1 MATAFAEDS
10 SPAAGDGTPRPADD
24 FSPDSVV
31 VRFAGDSG
39 DGMQLTGG
47 QFTLSTAL
55 SGNDLATFPDFP
67 AEIRAPQGTLFGVS
81 AFQINFGST
90 DIETAGDAPDVL
102 VAMNPAALATNVDAL
117 KPGGLIIAD
126 SGEFTRRNLDKAK
139 YAASPLDD
147 GSLAKWQ
154 VLAFDIGA
162 LTLESVKP
170 FGLGNKEALRC
181 KNMWTLGLALWM
193 FDRDRAPL
201 IAWLKAKFAKQPVL
215 ADANVAALNAGHA
228 YGETAELSGPLKQYH
243 IAPVDSAP
251 GLYRTVTGAE
261 AISLGLVAGAHLA
274 GLPRFFGG
282 YPITPASA
290 ILHHLVRLKEFG
302 ITTFQAEDE
311 IAAICAAIGA
321 SYAGQ
326 LGVTSSSGPGIALKG
341 EAMGLAIMTELP
353 LVIVNSQRGGPSTG
367 LPTKTEQ
374 SDLYQAIYGR
384 NGDAPLPVVAAR
396 SPADAFECAIEA
408 CRIATQFMTPV
419 MLLTDGYIANA
430 AEPWKVPDVAT
441 FTPFPV
447 TFLEEKNGAD
457 GELLP
462 FARDAKLARPWIRPG
477 TPGLMHRIG
486 GIEKDPGTGNIDY
499 SPSAHQTMT
508 DLRKAKVD
516 GVAKSTPPQEVC
528 LGETSGKLAVVG
540 WGSTFGPIH
549 QAVRRM
555 RRRGFDVS
563 HIHVRHVWPL
573 PQNLGALLKSYD
585 NILVPEMNT
594 GQFKTVLRDQFLVDA
609 KPLTKTSGQPFTIAE
624 MEAAIATFFDT
635 IPGNEGGE
643 VDADATQLPSIKA
656 VNP

>member
-1 MATAFAEDS
+1 MATAVHEVTPEEASAHPLAE
-10 SPAAGDGTPRPADD
+10 
-24 FSPDSVV
+24 SVV

-90 DIETAGDAPDVL
+90 AIETAGDAPDVL
-102 VAMNPAALATNVDAL
+102 VAMNPAALKTNVEAL

-126 SGEFTRRNLDKAK
+126 EGEFSKRNLDKAK
-139 YAASPLDD
+139 YEVSPLTD

-154 VLAFDIGA
+154 LLAFNISQ
-162 LTLESVKP
+162 LTLDAVKP

-193 FDRDRAPL
+193 FDRDRQP
-201 IAWLKAKFAKQPVL
+201 IVDWLKSKFAKMPVL
-215 ADANVAALNAGHA
+215 AEANIAALNAGHA
-228 YGETAELSGPLKQYH
+228 YGETAELAGPMKQHH
-243 IAPVDSAP
+243 IAAAP
-251 GLYRTVTGAE
+251 AEEGLYRTVTGAE
-261 AISLGLVAGAHLA
+261 AISLGLVAGVQLA
-274 GLPRFFGG
+274 DVPMFFGG

-290 ILHHLVRLKEFG
+290 ILHHLSRLKEYG

-311 IAAICAAIGA
+311 IAAIASAIGA

-374 SDLYQAIYGR
+374 SDLYQAVYGR
-384 NGDAPLPVVAAR
+384 NGDAPMPVIAAR
-396 SPADAFECAIEA
+396 SPADAFDCAIEA
-408 CRIATQFMTPV
+408 VRIAVQYMTPV

-430 AEPWKVPDVAT
+430 AEPWKVPDMSNYA
-441 FTPFPV
+441 PFPV
-447 TFLEEKNGAD
+447 TYLDHVPEGGFLPYG
-457 GELLP
+457 
-462 FARDAKLARPWIRPG
+462 RDEKLARPWVKPG
-477 TPGLMHRIG
+477 TPGLLHRIG
-486 GIEKDPGTGNIDY
+486 GIEKQIGTGNIEY
-499 SPSAHQTMT
+499 GAANHQKMT
-508 DLRKAKVD
+508 EIRRDKVANIAIPD
-516 GVAKSTPPQEVC
+516 QEVE
-528 LGETSGKLAVVG
+528 LGETSGKLAIVG

-555 RRRGFDVS
+555 RRKGHDVS
-563 HIHVRHVWPL
+563 HIHIRHIWPM
-573 PQNLGALLKSYD
+573 PANLGDLLKGYEK
-585 NILVPEMNT
+585 IIVPEMNT
-594 GQFKTVLRDQFLVDA
+594 GQLKTVLRDQFLVDA
-609 KPLTKTSGQPFTIAE
+609 RPLNKISGQPFMISE
-624 MEAAIATFFDT
+624 IEAAIESAL
-635 IPGNEGGE
+635 
-643 VDADATQLPSIKA
+643 A
-656 VNP
+656 